1 MGTSEA
7 HVAVRVECI
16 GLKWLHLFPLAPIR
30 EPPPSPIPLSP
41 RKDLGARQLSVAEA
55 ITKGLTLEGP
65 MFLAAGQQF
74 FPRRRICP

>member
-16 GLKWLHLFPLAPIR
+16 GLKWLHLFSLAPIR
-30 EPPPSPIPLSP
+30 EPPPPIPLSP
-41 RKDLGARQLSVAEA
+41 GKDLGARQLSVAEV

-74 FPRRRICP
+74 FARRRICP